1 MDLTQIKTVES
12 KYQLIKSSKSK
23 NKGGRPKMDDE
34 LKRKNKVILYFT
46 DDELLSLNEK
56 KGKKPLSMY
65 IREKLLFNV
74 R

>member
-1 MDLTQIKTVES
+1 MDLTQIKSIES
-12 KYQLIKSSKSK
+12 KDQLIKSSKLK
-23 NKGGRPKMDDE
+23 NKGGRPKIDDE

-46 DDELLSLNEK
+46 DDELFSLNEK

-65 IREKLLFNV
+65 IREKLLFNI